1 MSRRQ
6 ERVAHELRNR
16 IARVIKQRVGDPRL
30 RDVTI
35 TGVKTSSDLSF
46 VRVFYRTLGA
56 REEVVQAFAGA
67 KPFIRRCL
75 AEGLRLRRV
84 PELDFRLD
92 ESLDKAARIDEI
104 LREIHEGRVADSG
117 EAAEP
122 GRNKEEPT

>member
-16 IARVIKQRVGDPRL
+16 IAQVIEQRVEDPRL
-30 RDVTI
+30 RAVTV

-46 VRVFYRTLGA
+46 VRVFYRTLGDRQEA
-56 REEVVQAFAGA
+56 VQAFARA

-75 AEGLRLRRV
+75 GEGLRLRRV

-104 LREIHEGRVADSG
+104 LRELHEGPTADSG

-122 GRNKEEPT
+122 ERNKEDPA